1 MPAFTFLSRHL
12 SDHFVKI
19 VDMIG
24 DKSGVI
30 EFDNRQPGGI
40 LEEDPVLALEQVNTL
55 KSKICHLTPDELDQ
69 VIKVAFMAHPREY
82 SSDQECNKPDYFQ
95 ISSSIARELSFATH
109 HG

>member
-12 SDHFVKI
+12 SDHFIKV
-19 VDMIG
+19 VDIIG
-24 DKSGVI
+24 DESGVI
-30 EFDNRQPGGI
+30 EFDDRQPGGI
-40 LEEDPVLALEQVNTL
+40 IEEDPVLAVKQVNTL

-69 VIKVAFMAHPREY
+69 VVKVTFMTHPHEY
-82 SSDQECNKPDYFQ
+82 RSDQECNHPDCFK